1 MVRLLKTTFTVL
13 LALSVSCGCRRMA
26 DTTEYEPSAT
36 TRREN
41 RYPDLLPAI
50 EKLIGSGKD
59 INVVQPFFDP
69 NTAFGKAMNKSAL
82 QSQYSPLHMAV
93 YCNNVDA
100 ANLLVENGADLEV
113 RDHTEAT
120 PLHRAVQ
127 GGLVAISTL
136 LVESGADVNA
146 RDFADATPIYWAS
159 AKEENAAPEI
169 FELLIKAGAHLN
181 VVDEIGCTPLHQAV
195 HTTPE
200 IVEFL
205 IKHGANVN
213 ASGRSGYTPLHA
225 AALGADIEVLEVL
238 LGNGANMNARDVT
251 GRTPLGE
258 ARYHI
263 KSGAAT
269 TTARQKKIIRF
280 LRSKGAT
287 E

>member
-1 MVRLLKTTFTVL
+1 MTRLLKTTFAVL
-13 LALSVSCGCRRMA
+13 FALGVSCGCRRMA
-26 DTTEYEPSAT
+26 DTTEYEPPAT

-59 INVVQPFFDP
+59 INVLQPFFDP
-69 NTAFGKAMNKSAL
+69 NTPFGKAMNKSAL

-127 GGLVAISTL
+127 GGLVAIAAL

-146 RDFADATPIYWAS
+146 KDFADATPIYWAS

-169 FELLIKAGAHLN
+169 FELLIKAGAHLG
-181 VVDEIGCTPLHQAV
+181 VVDEIGRTPLHKAV

-200 IVEFL
+200 IVELL
-205 IKHGANVN
+205 IKNGVNVN
-213 ASGRSGYTPLHA
+213 SRTKQGNTPLHVA
-225 AALGADIEVLEVL
+225 MIGGDIEIIRVLLDNGADI
-238 LGNGANMNARDVT
+238 NAA
-251 GRTPLGE
+251 GEMGTPLQT

-263 KSGAAT
+263 DSPALSTPAKQRT
-269 TTARQKKIIRF
+269 IIKY
-280 LRSKGAT
+280 LRSRGAV